1 MSKEMKVCIKGM
13 WKSKCGSHKFNET
26 SAIKE
31 ILNNL
36 FSLGAENISVGYT
49 KYTKSSF
56 EADIWEVTSDKSK
69 FLNEKEFNESLELCK
84 TNESGENN
92 NFGDGRKSPL
102 MIAGNIL
109 TIYGDT
115 TLNTVVAHYSSKDKN
130 HMPLEDYTDKFI
142 EDNKDKILSLY
153 NKSETFIRFIRFER
167 DSKSLE
173 EHGIDQIRPL
183 QKCCT
188 KSFQN
193 LYNVS
198 EKQQSE
204 FVEKEINLKK
214 MIERDYAANWNRG
227 LYFQG
232 EKVVEKP
239 RFKEEY
245 VKVEQAGDKDLIT
258 FQMKIYKEERK
269 ETFEFEIYGMSG
281 VPEHKEIKGWLNIK
295 TKKLKEKKTG
305 NGKGLEFVGQAE
317 IRVYYIDK
325 SIPDIETG
333 KEDQTIAIFREGLI
347 IADVPLRHAF
357 PSASQL
363 RTDFVYQGS
372 DDIFELRPNKTKTT
386 FKPKVMDLILKLIR
400 YGTEDIF
407 PSYKDKGKTSEPV
420 REPVPN
426 VPAQE
431 QVPGPAPEPVPEP
444 DNDPNQEGRKE
455 LNGEDKEKSWDKLY
469 REGRNAICV
478 TCKSQKINCLKTDKF
493 QWAHILAHSKG
504 GECNIDNMIPICR
517 NCNSSMGNTHMFIWV
532 KENKSKEVNINF
544 REIMRN
550 YSGEEKYRE
559 IMSNLDNE

>member
-1 MSKEMKVCIKGM
+1 MSKEMKVCTKGM
-13 WKSKCGSHKFNET
+13 WKSKCQSHDFNEN

-49 KYTKSSF
+49 KYTRSSF
-56 EADIWEVTSDKSK
+56 EADIWEVKSDKSK

-153 NKSETFIRFIRFER
+153 NKSETFIRFIRFEH
-167 DSKSLE
+167 DSRSLE
-173 EHGIDQIRPL
+173 EHGIDKILPL

-188 KSFQN
+188 RSFQN

-204 FVEKEINLKK
+204 FVEKERNFKK
-214 MIERDYAANWNRG
+214 MIERDYAAKSNRG

-232 EKVVEKP
+232 EEVVGKP

-245 VKVEQAGDKDLIT
+245 VKVEQGGGKDLIT
-258 FQMKIYKEERK
+258 FSVKIYKEKIK
-269 ETFEFEIYGMSG
+269 ETFEYEIQGMSG

-295 TKKLKEKKTG
+295 NKKLKEKKTG
-305 NGKGLEFVGQAE
+305 NGKGLEFVGCAE

-333 KEDQTIAIFREGLI
+333 KKDQTIAIYREGMI
-347 IADVPLRHAF
+347 IADVPLRQ
-357 PSASQL
+357 SVGLEKASQL
-363 RTDFVYQGS
+363 RADFVYQGS

-386 FKPKVMDLILKLIR
+386 FKLKVMDSISKFIR
-400 YGTEDIF
+400 YGTEEIF
-407 PSYKDKGKTSEPV
+407 PSYKNKGKTSD
-420 REPVPN
+420 
-426 VPAQE
+426 
-431 QVPGPAPEPVPEP
+431 PVPEP
-444 DNDPNQEGRKE
+444 APTNDPPPEPENDPNQEGRKE
-455 LNGEDKEKSWDKLY
+455 LNGGDKEKSWDKLY
-469 REGRNAICV
+469 GGGRNAICV
-478 TCKSQKINCLKTDKF
+478 TCNSQKINCFQTDKF

-517 NCNSSMGNTHMFIWV
+517 NCNSSMGNTHMFTWV
-532 KENKSKEVNINF
+532 KGNKSEEVIINF
-544 REIMRN
+544 IEKMRN